1 MDFFKHQ
8 DIARAKTSRLIA
20 LFILAI
26 LAIAFAVYGIAL
38 IIMFYHYSRQPG
50 ANLYSFEMI
59 QPELGFW
66 VISATLLVILFG
78 TIAKIIELAKGGRAI
93 AEKQGGRLINTATTD
108 AAERRLI
115 NVVEEMAIAS
125 GIPVPQV
132 YILDEE
138 KGINA
143 FAAGYT
149 PNDAAVAVTRGCLSE
164 LRRDELQ
171 GVIAHEFSHIL
182 SGDMRLNIRLI
193 GLLSGIMV
201 IAYVG
206 RLMLQRRSGNNKHA
220 GVVVVI
226 ALLLMLVGSLGFL
239 FGRMIQAAVSRQR
252 EYFADASAVQ
262 FTRNPRG
269 LSGALIK
276 IGSLL
281 HGSRIHSPHA
291 QEICHMFIGSAF
303 RSAFATHPPLRD
315 RIQRLEPDYRSRI
328 QQVLEK
334 KPAVIAPKPAKE
346 AVSAASAPITALAAG
361 AGAVIQKPGNITE
374 QNIRKGRKLIATI
387 PHQIKTELNDILGA
401 MAVTCMLLL
410 DEDPQIRKRQ
420 LKCLQKRAP
429 GKLIWHLTSLESH
442 FKTLDLQ
449 LRLPI
454 LDLALP
460 VLRQMSAGQ
469 YAKFK
474 AFIQIMVEA
483 DARLSFFEFAL
494 QQIITH
500 RLGANYQR
508 HKKDIVYK
516 NISALAADA
525 ATILSQ
531 LAHVGHPQQT
541 AAQAAFN
548 YGWKRL
554 NITDSRWKMQP
565 AGKVS
570 FGALRVALKRFALA
584 SPGVKKIFLDAC
596 AHCVLHDER
605 VTIEEA
611 ELVRAVAYALDI
623 PLPPFLDPFSD

>member
-26 LAIAFAVYGIAL
+26 LAIAFAVYGIAV
-38 IIMFYHYSRQPG
+38 IIMFYHHSRQPG

-66 VISATLLVILFG
+66 VVSATLLVILIG
-78 TIAKIIELAKGGRAI
+78 TIAKIIELAKGGSAI

-334 KPAVIAPKPAKE
+334 KPAAIAPERAKE
-346 AVSAASAPITALAAG
+346 AVSAASAPITALAAS
-361 AGAVIQKPGNITE
+361 AGSVVQQPGNITE

-554 NITDSRWKMQP
+554 NITDSRWKMQS

-623 PLPPFLDPFSD
+623 PLPPFLHPFNG

>member
-315 RIQRLEPDYRSRI
+315 RIQRLEPEYRSRI

-531 LAHVGHPQQT
+531 LAHVGHSQQT

-623 PLPPFLDPFSD
+623 PLPPFLHPFNG

>member
-420 LKCLQKRAP
+420 LKRLQKHAP

>member
-26 LAIAFAVYGIAL
+26 LVIAFAVYGIAL

-531 LAHVGHPQQT
+531 LAHVGHSQQT

>member
-149 PNDAAVAVTRGCLSE
+149 PNDDAVAVTRGCLSE

-315 RIQRLEPDYRSRI
+315 RIQRLEPEYRSRI

-346 AVSAASAPITALAAG
+346 AVS
-361 AGAVIQKPGNITE
+361 E
-374 QNIRKGRKLIATI
+374 
-387 PHQIKTELNDILGA
+387 
-401 MAVTCMLLL
+401 
-410 DEDPQIRKRQ
+410 
-420 LKCLQKRAP
+420 
-429 GKLIWHLTSLESH
+429 
-442 FKTLDLQ
+442 
-449 LRLPI
+449 
-454 LDLALP
+454 
-460 VLRQMSAGQ
+460 
-469 YAKFK
+469 
-474 AFIQIMVEA
+474 
-483 DARLSFFEFAL
+483 
-494 QQIITH
+494 
-500 RLGANYQR
+500 
-508 HKKDIVYK
+508 
-516 NISALAADA
+516 
-525 ATILSQ
+525 
-531 LAHVGHPQQT
+531 
-541 AAQAAFN
+541 
-548 YGWKRL
+548 
-554 NITDSRWKMQP
+554 
-565 AGKVS
+565 
-570 FGALRVALKRFALA
+570 
-584 SPGVKKIFLDAC
+584 
-596 AHCVLHDER
+596 
-605 VTIEEA
+605 
-611 ELVRAVAYALDI
+611 
-623 PLPPFLDPFSD
+623 

>member
-315 RIQRLEPDYRSRI
+315 RIQRLEPEYRSRI

-420 LKCLQKRAP
+420 LKRLQKHAP

-623 PLPPFLDPFSD
+623 PLPPFLDPFNG

>member
-1 MDFFKHQ
+1 
-8 DIARAKTSRLIA
+8 
-20 LFILAI
+20 
-26 LAIAFAVYGIAL
+26 
-38 IIMFYHYSRQPG
+38 
-50 ANLYSFEMI
+50 
-59 QPELGFW
+59 
-66 VISATLLVILFG
+66 
-78 TIAKIIELAKGGRAI
+78 
-93 AEKQGGRLINTATTD
+93 
-108 AAERRLI
+108 
-115 NVVEEMAIAS
+115 
-125 GIPVPQV
+125 
-132 YILDEE
+132 
-138 KGINA
+138 
-143 FAAGYT
+143 
-149 PNDAAVAVTRGCLSE
+149 
-164 LRRDELQ
+164 
-171 GVIAHEFSHIL
+171 
-182 SGDMRLNIRLI
+182 
-193 GLLSGIMV
+193 
-201 IAYVG
+201 
-206 RLMLQRRSGNNKHA
+206 
-220 GVVVVI
+220 
-226 ALLLMLVGSLGFL
+226 
-239 FGRMIQAAVSRQR
+239 
-252 EYFADASAVQ
+252 
-262 FTRNPRG
+262 
-269 LSGALIK
+269 
-276 IGSLL
+276 
-281 HGSRIHSPHA
+281 
-291 QEICHMFIGSAF
+291 MFIGSAF

-623 PLPPFLDPFSD
+623 PLPPFLHPFNG

>member
-315 RIQRLEPDYRSRI
+315 RIQRLEPEYRSRI

>member
-315 RIQRLEPDYRSRI
+315 RIQRLEPEYRSRI

-420 LKCLQKRAP
+420 LKRLQKHAP

>member
-531 LAHVGHPQQT
+531 LAHVGHSQQT

-623 PLPPFLDPFSD
+623 PLPPFLHPFNG

>member
-584 SPGVKKIFLDAC
+584 RPGVKKIFLDAC